1 MADIKWLGHAC
12 VRVKT
17 RDTTVIMDPAGR
29 EAGVN
34 LAKQRADI
42 VTLSR
47 RGTDPAI
54 LAPIEGEYTLVDGP
68 GEYEVRDIFVRGIR
82 TGGKAGDGGSTG
94 SGNDAK
100 AFNTVYLVEMDEVL
114 FCHLGAL
121 TGTLTPAQAEVI
133 GDPDVLFVPIGEP
146 GGLPTAKATEVIG
159 QLTPKMV
166 IPVLYR
172 TGDDAGER
180 ALREFI
186 AALGF
191 TDVSRG
197 TSVVLRKG
205 NLPDTMG
212 IQVLDV

>member
-17 RDTTVIMDPAGR
+17 RDATVIMDPAGR

-47 RGTDPAI
+47 RGGDPAT

-68 GEYEVRDIFVRGIR
+68 GEYEVRDIFVTGVR
-82 TGGKAGDGGSTG
+82 TVARDADG
-94 SGNDAK
+94 AK
-100 AFNTVYLVEMDEVL
+100 GAKEFNTVYLVEMDEIV
-114 FCHLGAL
+114 FCHLGGL
-121 TGTLTPAQAEVI
+121 RDTLTPAQAEAI
-133 GDPDVLFVPIGEP
+133 GEPDVLFVPIGEP
-146 GGLPTAKATEVIG
+146 GSLPTAKATEVIG
-159 QLTPKMV
+159 QLMPKLV
-166 IPVLYR
+166 IPVRYR
-172 TGDDAGER
+172 AGNEAGER
-180 ALREFI
+180 ALSEFV

-197 TSVVLRKG
+197 TSMTLRRS
-205 NLPDTMG
+205 NLSDTMAV
-212 IQVLDV
+212 QVLDV